1 MEEYKKDDRGRSKA
15 KRLTETDPHT
25 KVDSSTWTPS
35 APENAG
41 VKTGARPLVKRL
53 YKKGGKVVGKHE
65 GKDAVKHAGRMPR
78 KAGGRTNTLSPDSLI
93 NRDVRTANEARE
105 GTKHIGGFKKG
116 GKAHKFGGG
125 PIGDNPVGEQNRMMG
140 KAAGMMKKGGK
151 VHKKWGGKS
160 TGVETDFHPSTYGE
174 EKVNYSDKDNEA
186 VSNIAKYGSARGN
199 PTASPDYP
207 ERKRGGNVKHN
218 DEAQDKKLMHK
229 VLKPTVFKAK
239 GGKAMHH
246 DDCTCKMCGGGRTM
260 KYGGGGVFSGDSKG
274 KVPGVVPGGRMAK
287 KGGGESSSMYDDPN
301 YWSGA
306 HYELLGGGWKNLDKA
321 TPDQIAAMNEK
332 DRAAA
337 LAAQSNAPVRTG
349 STPNTSSS
357 TTYNLAKP
365 TSKMVGS
372 GRGVSG
378 PTADQIA
385 AERGIATQRQQQM
398 ANDQSQMLAQRRN
411 EQYAYNPYAEAGP
424 DRPAYSGPSGAA
436 PNVNFT
442 LDSYSSPSEAVRA
455 TNARRNAQNVMDVA
469 NQMKA
474 SDPLHPLPEGMMDRL
489 NQSRQDL
496 TGFDV
501 YSPAMTNRQ
510 GLNYTA
516 GSYFGKPAQ
525 AYTSPLNKPT
535 AIVGSG
541 QDALD
546 QMNTGAYKRGG
557 KVGKTN
563 VNIIIATGKGQQP
576 QGMMGGA
583 PMPNAPVNPMR
594 QPQQQPQMPPQGGM
608 PPQGMPPMPPQGGM
622 PMPRKHGGRTGY
634 PIDSGSG
641 GGEARLEKRDAY
653 GLKPARKSGG
663 RTSYPIETGSG
674 GANARLEKI
683 SAYGL
688 KPSKRK

>member
-15 KRLTETDPHT
+15 KRLTMNDPHT
-25 KVDSSTWTPS
+25 KVDSSTWTPD
-35 APENAG
+35 AAENAG

-78 KAGGRTNTLSPDSLI
+78 KSGGRTNTLSPDSLI

-125 PIGDNPVGEQNRMMG
+125 MLGNNPVTDQYAANA
-140 KAAGMMKKGGK
+140 KAAGPMKKGGK

-207 ERKRGGNVKHN
+207 ERKRGGNVKHT

-260 KYGGGGVFSGDSKG
+260 KYSGGGVFSGDSKG

-321 TPDQIAAMNEK
+321 TPDQIAAMNPE
-332 DRAAA
+332 DRAKAY
-337 LAAQSNAPVRTG
+337 AAQGSMIPSKGKSASGSSTSSRPAPVMPMKGASPTSTSGGMMDPAQRAQMNTQMG
-349 STPNTSSS
+349 AAPTSDYRSTP
-357 TTYNLAKP
+357 
-365 TSKMVGS
+365 
-372 GRGVSG
+372 
-378 PTADQIA
+378 ADRA
-385 AERGIATQRQQQM
+385 V
-398 ANDQSQMLAQRRN
+398 AQNR
-411 EQYAYNPYAEAGP
+411 YNPYAGMAAEDPLAGRQQASADINASKP
-424 DRPAYSGPSGAA
+424 APFVNYDPYAYAGAEDPLAYSQQASANRLRGMAPTPVAPEPTGFGA
-436 PNVNFT
+436 
-442 LDSYSSPSEAVRA
+442 LDRSFNDMMKNEQDQAL
-455 TNARRNAQNVMDVA
+455 RRRIISQ
-469 NQMKA
+469 QQ
-474 SDPLHPLPEGMMDRL
+474 G
-489 NQSRQDL
+489 DL
-496 TGFDV
+496 TGF
-501 YSPAMTNRQ
+501 
-510 GLNYTA
+510 
-516 GSYFGKPAQ
+516 
-525 AYTSPLNKPT
+525 
-535 AIVGSG
+535 
-541 QDALD
+541 
-546 QMNTGAYKRGG
+546 KRGG

-576 QGMMGGA
+576 TGMMGGQ

-683 SAYGL
+683 DAYGL
-688 KPSKRK
+688 KPPRKK